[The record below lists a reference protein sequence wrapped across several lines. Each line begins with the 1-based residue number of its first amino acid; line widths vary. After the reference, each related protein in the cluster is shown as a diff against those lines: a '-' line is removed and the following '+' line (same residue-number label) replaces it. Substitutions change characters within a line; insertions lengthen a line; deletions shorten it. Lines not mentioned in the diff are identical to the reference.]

1 MSKSKFAIG
10 ALIGAVAGF
19 VAGIVTAPKSG
30 KETIADIK
38 VASKDVKNEFVKK
51 VGVASKEA
59 SVVIDETKEKAESVA
74 KDVAD
79 KAVDLKERTENA
91 IDGAKKGFFGDKK

>member
-30 KETIADIK
+30 KETVADIK
-38 VASKDVKNEFVKK
+38 VASKDIKNEFVKK
-51 VGVASKEA
+51 VDEVSKEA
-59 SVVIDETKEKAESVA
+59 NVKLKDVKSEAENVA
-74 KDVAD
+74 KNVTE

-91 IDGAKKGFFGDKK
+91 IEGAKEGFFNEKK